1 MNERTPLS
9 ERTADIGWACP
20 MPYRDHER
28 VQLGHGGGGTMSQE
42 LVGGVILP
50 SFGTPA
56 DAELLD
62 AATLEVG
69 SARLAFSTDS
79 YVVRPLFFPGGCIGD
94 LAVNG
99 TINDLAMRGA
109 RPLALSVGL
118 IIEEGLEMDTLVR
131 VVTSMG
137 DAARVAGVELATGD
151 TKVVDAGHG
160 DGLFINTS
168 GIGEIAPGIDIRP
181 RRATPGDHVLV
192 SGPIGAHG
200 IAVMSQREGL
210 EFGTEVRT
218 DSAPLHGLVAA
229 MLASG
234 ADLHVLR
241 DPTRG
246 GLATSL
252 HEIALEAR
260 VGIDYEEAAVPVA
273 DEVAAAC
280 ALLGLDPVNIAN
292 EGVLVA
298 IVGADDVD
306 DLLAV
311 MRSHEH
317 GCGAR
322 DIGSVTK
329 EHPGLVVAET
339 PIGGRRIV
347 DPPMGEQLPRIC

>member
-1 MNERTPLS
+1 MSERTPVP
-9 ERTADIGWACP
+9 DISTDAGWACP
-20 MPYRDHER
+20 VPYRGHER
-28 VQLGHGGGGTMSQE
+28 VLLGHGGGGTLSQE
-42 LVGGVILP
+42 LLDGLILP
-50 SFGTPA
+50 AFGTPA

-62 AATLEVG
+62 AATVDVG

-118 IIEEGLEMDTLVR
+118 ILEEGLETETLLR
-131 VVTSMG
+131 VLTSMG
-137 DAARVAGVELATGD
+137 DAARTAGVQLVTGD

-168 GIGEIAPGIDIRP
+168 GIGEIASGVDVRP
-181 RRATPGDHVLV
+181 RRAAPGDHVIV

-200 IAVMSQREGL
+200 IAVMSRREGI

-218 DSAPLHGLVAA
+218 DSAPLHGLVAT
-229 MLASG
+229 MLASVP
-234 ADLHVLR
+234 DLHALR

-252 HEIALEAR
+252 HEIAVEAG
-260 VGIDYEEAAVPVA
+260 VGIDYDEAALPIPGG
-273 DEVAAAC
+273 VAAAC

-298 IVGADDVD
+298 IVGPDHVD
-306 DLLAV
+306 DLLIA
-311 MRSHEH
+311 MRGHEYGH
-317 GCGAR
+317 GAQ
-322 DIGSVTK
+322 DIGRVTA
-329 EHPGLVVAET
+329 EHRGLVVAET